1 VEDLHAS
8 GASLWFWATQ
18 VVVPPWEDHV
28 PRCPATVSTAAGAH
42 SVIRK
47 AAAWPLVNFCGEEA
61 TQPHVEKPHCSQ
73 AAMFV
78 DHETTSEYLNVDLN
92 LVWSTLPRGHRR
104 LPMYSNVEIFHEL
117 NTSSAARSWA
127 MNFLGHSL
135 DWVHVPGFQ
144 TQKQYTPKQSLICYH
159 KKYM

>member
-1 VEDLHAS
+1 MEDLHAS
-8 GASLWFWATQ
+8 GHPSDFGPLRLWFRRERIMYHAAQQQFQRQLERIRSSEKPRRGRWWTFAG
-18 VVVPPWEDHV
+18 HV
-28 PRCPATVSTAAGAH
+28 G
-42 SVIRK
+42 
-47 AAAWPLVNFCGEEA
+47 
-61 TQPHVEKPHCSQ
+61 KPHCSQ

-78 DHETTSEYLNVDLN
+78 DYETTSEYLNVDLN
-92 LVWSTLPRGHRR
+92 LVWSTLPHGHRR

-117 NTSSAARSWA
+117 NTSWAARSWA